1 MRILIAR
8 CRTAT
13 IINKAAVAAEKL
25 IVKAVVSTIVA
36 AAVFVKHAPAELI
49 AAVKPRRIAD
59 ACNRAPAVDFDIAVH
74 VILAGVAVYGGKGFN
89 AVAAVA
95 A

>member
-1 MRILIAR
+1 MGLRGRYIKDI
-8 CRTAT
+8 
-13 IINKAAVAAEKL
+13 
-25 IVKAVVSTIVA
+25 
-36 AAVFVKHAPAELI
+36 ELHLPDNEI
-49 AAVKPRRIAD
+49 EEEIKQPRRIAD